1 MACLADVA
9 VAAWLQAAND
19 PSPINYNYGI
29 LKKQFSTLSAQWA
42 QVARGTPPEASQTGC
57 FDFLY
62 RAARSFG
69 HFLERDIPPKLLI
82 HPCGQQGRRARPL
95 VFGPVCALTLLGTI
109 SADAAALATS
119 PADQEARHG
128 DQPLVQ
134 RKTITPRGEIASY
147 LTAVGTDSTPQP
159 WPVLP

>member
-1 MACLADVA
+1 MLRRRRE
-9 VAAWLQAAND
+9 AAND

-69 HFLERDIPPKLLI
+69 HFLERNIPPKLLI
-82 HPCGQQGRRARPL
+82 HPCGQQARRARLL
-95 VFGPVCALTLLGTI
+95 VFGPVRALTILGTI
-109 SADAAALATS
+109 PTYAAALAAAA
-119 PADQEARHG
+119 ADQE
-128 DQPLVQ
+128 
-134 RKTITPRGEIASY
+134 PRLGEDRDIEPSLA
-147 LTAVGTDSTPQP
+147 AV
-159 WPVLP
+159 

>member
-1 MACLADVA
+1 ME
-9 VAAWLQAAND
+9 AAND

-69 HFLERDIPPKLLI
+69 HFLERNIPPKLLI
-82 HPCGQQGRRARPL
+82 HPCGQQARRARLL
-95 VFGPVCALTLLGTI
+95 VFWPVRALTILGTI
-109 SADAAALATS
+109 SGDASTLTAA
-119 PADQEARHG
+119 PADQE
-128 DQPLVQ
+128 
-134 RKTITPRGEIASY
+134 PRFGEDLEIEFSFA
-147 LTAVGTDSTPQP
+147 AV
-159 WPVLP
+159 